1 MSDEGESWLFDA
13 AGEQSET
20 LEAFK
25 AKVERA
31 TDAQVKYRDWNGQ
44 TVLMKVA
51 ENHDW
56 PELAAALIERGCDV
70 NAKEEGAGNGN
81 TALHYAG
88 DRNRRETVRVLLEH
102 GADPTIKNDDGDTAA
117 DITRLDNKKLAAYI
131 DGAPA
136 LRAARGARPLRP
148 PPRRPLSPQP
158 PVPRAGFIP
167 SSSDDS
173 A

>member
-1 MSDEGESWLFDA
+1 MSDEGESYLFDA
-13 AGEQSET
+13 AQDRDET
-20 LEAFK
+20 AEAFQ
-25 AKVERA
+25 AKLARSS
-31 TDAQVKYRDWNGQ
+31 DAQVKYRDENGW
-44 TVLMKVA
+44 TVLFVMAMK
-51 ENHDW
+51 HDW

-131 DGAPA
+131 EGAPA
-136 LRAARGARPLRP
+136 LRAARAARPLRP

-158 PVPRAGFIP
+158 PVPRAGFMP